1 MVNTLNLGTLFLVL
15 IRQVEPM
22 YIYGGK
28 EAIPHSRPYMVLLNM
43 TSVNPNKTTYCDG
56 FLVRE
61 DFVITAAHCTASF
74 TKAMLGVHNVF
85 KKDFQEIRVKKE
97 FPHPK
102 YTNCCLQNDIM
113 LLKLEKNASFSNNV
127 RSIDLPHTAN
137 EKVPKNCLVS
147 GWGKI
152 SNITAG
158 GSPVLREVNVTLKSQ
173 SCSKSHEV
181 LSLGPNGPLLGDS
194 GSPLVCNG
202 LAYGVVSGGDWNN
215 KFYMCLSDYLDWI
228 TETMMN

>member
-1 MVNTLNLGTLFLVL
+1 MVNTLNLGTLLLVL
-15 IRQVEPM
+15 IGRVEPM

-43 TSVNPNKTTYCDG
+43 TSVNSNKPKYCDG

-61 DFVITAAHCTASF
+61 DFVITAAHCTASY
-74 TKAMLGVHNVF
+74 TKVKLGVHNVLE
-85 KKDFQEIRVKKE
+85 KDVLEILVEKE
-97 FPHPK
+97 FPHPN
-102 YTNCCLQNDIM
+102 YSDSSFANDIM

-127 RSIDLPHTAN
+127 CCIDLPHTAN

-147 GWGKI
+147 GWGVY
-152 SNITAG
+152 NNATAG
-158 GSPVLREVNVTLKSQ
+158 GSPVLREVNVTLESEN
-173 SCSKSHEV
+173 CSNIHEV
-181 LSLGPNGPLLGDS
+181 LSLGPNGPLVGDS

-215 KFYMCLSDYLDWI
+215 KYYMCLSDYLDWI
-228 TETMMN
+228 TDTMMN